1 MIAFLVHSG
10 FPEAIHSRYV
20 ERYLITLT
28 KKLNSPYLGT
38 LVHGGSE
45 GIRMKPDFL
54 NRKIFTNLIQAG
66 KQLALQG
73 GIEDRTISACSKI
86 EMNSPLRAFFLRGL
100 YRLPSAHWYWNTK
113 LKKNGAYAD
122 RFAQPYIE

>member
-1 MIAFLVHSG
+1 MVNAYPVSHTLQK
-10 FPEAIHSRYV
+10 Y
-20 ERYLITLT
+20 YLQIKSIKVSTP
-28 KKLNSPYLGT
+28 KASFGSLNKS
-38 LVHGGSE
+38 
-45 GIRMKPDFL
+45 DFL
-54 NRKIFTNLIQAG
+54 NRNIFTNLIQAG

-86 EMNSPLRAFFLRGL
+86 EVNSPLRAFFLRGL